1 LENYLHE
8 NLIIKYNTC
17 FHGIDMSDSK
27 IDWFEDLL
35 GLGYHVFDVRPTVY
49 LIFDDKKKLV
59 NAWNEIIK
67 YWPDYEIKMRFFEG
81 DTNYEFILYCQSR
94 IIQKT
99 VVFLKSL
106 KISDHYE
113 QFMEEFNG
121 SVSLQVANYSSK
133 NKKYGLEIFKFK
145 KKVTDVQFLKDK
157 DTVDDFIVLQ
167 ARERLKQSQEKHP

>member
-1 LENYLHE
+1 MHE

-35 GLGYHVFDVRPTVY
+35 GLGYHVFDIRPTVY
-49 LIFDDKKKLV
+49 LIFDDKRKLV
-59 NAWNEIIK
+59 NAWNQIIK

-106 KISDHYE
+106 KISDNYQ

-145 KKVTDVQFLKDK
+145 KKVTDVQFLKDQ
-157 DTVDDFIVLQ
+157 DTVDDFVVLQ
-167 ARERLKQSQEKHP
+167 ARERLKHTPEKQP

>member
-1 LENYLHE
+1 MENCLHE

-59 NAWNEIIK
+59 NAWNQIIK

-157 DTVDDFIVLQ
+157 DPIDDFIVLQ
-167 ARERLKQSQEKHP
+167 ARERLKQSQEKQP